1 MLKVVLFVAALCAV
15 LQVADARLFKGSIKT
30 KNDWQYVAKFC
41 FNGKVGGT
49 KGTVA
54 WNIPSPSNPH
64 RQLLMYWDQ
73 PDKGKQGSWTNVYK
87 NKGLT
92 CAQKSSVNDTAAGG
106 IVNLHDVPS
115 GVKHP
120 GNSYNHYWWLVV
132 ADCGAASQTIPSYS
146 IQFTQENGS
155 QMSCDEE
162 GLPAMYIVFFV
173 FYLFVIVAHAYSAWQ
188 LFKSEA
194 LHPIVRIISVALA
207 LQFFSIF
214 FEMIHYTTLK
224 RNGVG
229 VEGLKAFGD
238 LLNMLMDLAIILL
251 MVLIS
256 KGWAVTTNV
265 IPKRDTTI
273 ILVVMALLIVLYLAL
288 FIWDYATA
296 DSAIIYYFYQSV
308 PGVMILVIRALVGFW
323 FLWNIFQTLK
333 LETLPEKRGFYV
345 RWAIIFGSWIAL
357 LPLVVLIFGS
367 QHVWMRLKAI
377 SAISE
382 LIDFAMLV
390 ILVIH
395 TWPSLARRYFS
406 VMPGK
411 TLLGYDFLSGEQSVY
426 AGQRNPVPSG
436 EARDGT
442 NPFTQTSEL

>member
-1 MLKVVLFVAALCAV
+1 MAALCAV

-162 GLPAMYIVFFV
+162 GSYRSPTEALQNFQLGPKKIFF
-173 FYLFVIVAHAYSAWQ
+173 Q
-188 LFKSEA
+188 LFCLLKNSNF
-194 LHPIVRIISVALA
+194 RIFTFS
-207 LQFFSIF
+207 FFICQ
-214 FEMIHYTTLK
+214 K
-224 RNGVG
+224 
-229 VEGLKAFGD
+229 
-238 LLNMLMDLAIILL
+238 
-251 MVLIS
+251 
-256 KGWAVTTNV
+256 
-265 IPKRDTTI
+265 IPQTPPKTRD
-273 ILVVMALLIVLYLAL
+273 
-288 FIWDYATA
+288 
-296 DSAIIYYFYQSV
+296 
-308 PGVMILVIRALVGFW
+308 
-323 FLWNIFQTLK
+323 
-333 LETLPEKRGFYV
+333 
-345 RWAIIFGSWIAL
+345 
-357 LPLVVLIFGS
+357 
-367 QHVWMRLKAI
+367 
-377 SAISE
+377 
-382 LIDFAMLV
+382 
-390 ILVIH
+390 
-395 TWPSLARRYFS
+395 
-406 VMPGK
+406 
-411 TLLGYDFLSGEQSVY
+411 
-426 AGQRNPVPSG
+426 
-436 EARDGT
+436 
-442 NPFTQTSEL
+442 